1 MYYFYIL
8 QSKKNGEIY
17 TGSTNDLRKRVS
29 EHNNEKSKSTKRY
42 APWELI
48 YYEAYKA
55 EDDARIREK
64 KLKYHG
70 KGLAELKKRIRHSL
84 APIHPA
90 PRDAPHP

>member
-1 MYYFYIL
+1 
-8 QSKKNGEIY
+8 

-64 KLKYHG
+64 KLKHHG
-70 KGLAELKKRIRHSL
+70 KGLAELKKRIGHSL
-84 APIHPA
+84 APIQKGA
-90 PRDAPHP
+90 G

>member
-1 MYYFYIL
+1 ML

-55 EDDARIREK
+55 EDDARIR
-64 KLKYHG
+64 
-70 KGLAELKKRIRHSL
+70 
-84 APIHPA
+84 
-90 PRDAPHP
+90 